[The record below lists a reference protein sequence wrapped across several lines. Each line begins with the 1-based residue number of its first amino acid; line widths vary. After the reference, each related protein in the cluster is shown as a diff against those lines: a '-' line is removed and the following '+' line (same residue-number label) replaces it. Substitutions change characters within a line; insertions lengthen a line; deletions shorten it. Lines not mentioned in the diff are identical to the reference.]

1 MPRMDFLNAIF
12 LGVIQGITE
21 FLPISSSG
29 HLFLAEE
36 FLGLVPDLHFEISL
50 HVASLLAVLVVFRKD
65 IWDILRGVGKTCSIC
80 EGDRDQGIFGW
91 KLFVASLAT
100 VPVALLLESQ
110 FEFFRTTE
118 AVAMTLIITGFLI
131 MGSEVFRSKQERH
144 FSWWIAILLGLFQG
158 IAVLPG
164 ISRAGI
170 TISILIFLG
179 VNRKHV
185 AKISFLLAVPTILAA
200 LIFSVGQE
208 GFAITPFQFVGCIAS
223 LIAAIFAMRWMMRLV
238 RRHWI
243 WFAPYCIIAGL
254 GILYFLV

>member
-1 MPRMDFLNAIF
+1 MDFLNAIF
-12 LGVIQGITE
+12 LGIIQGITE

-36 FLGLVPDLHFEISL
+36 FLGLIPDLHFEVSL
-50 HVASLLAVLVVFRKD
+50 HVASLLAVLVVFWKD
-65 IWDILRGVGKTCSIC
+65 IWDILRGLGKTCGIC
-80 EGDRDQGIFGW
+80 AGDKNQGIFGW
-91 KLFVASLAT
+91 KLLIASLAT

-118 AVAMTLIITGFLI
+118 AVAVTLIITGFLI
-131 MGSEVFRSKQERH
+131 LGSEVFRPKQERN
-144 FSWWIAILLGLFQG
+144 FDWWIVIVLGLLQG

-170 TISILIFLG
+170 TISILILLG
-179 VNRKHV
+179 IDRKQS

-200 LIFSVGQE
+200 LIFTGTTE
-208 GFAITPFQFVGCIAS
+208 GFVIDQAQYIGCIAS
-223 LIAAIFAMRWMMRLV
+223 LFAAIFAMRWMMRLV

-243 WFAPYCIIAGL
+243 WFAPYCIIAGAVL
-254 GILYFLV
+254 LIFFV